1 MDRAGSQGSNL
12 ELIEISEHPSTYPAA
27 FEKRASVTL
36 GNGILPLETGRR
48 FQPLNAHNSIRSRA
62 QTAFSPLKPLNLRPF
77 PQIRGPPLWEDR
89 MVDRSRIESRTTPRC
104 ALEFVLLEHLLWETE
119 LRGQR
124 FSYEFEGS
132 VLELRRNLGGDSNR
146 DALAATSTAR
156 KPRPPAAG
164 PGLPAP

>member
-1 MDRAGSQGSNL
+1 
-12 ELIEISEHPSTYPAA
+12 
-27 FEKRASVTL
+27 
-36 GNGILPLETGRR
+36 
-48 FQPLNAHNSIRSRA
+48 
-62 QTAFSPLKPLNLRPF
+62 
-77 PQIRGPPLWEDR
+77 

-164 PGLPAP
+164 PRPSAP